1 MDISGQEWTGVDR
14 EEGGHAREKKEGR
27 TDEDGARQEG
37 AREVSEN

>member
-1 MDISGQEWTGVDR
+1 MDRGGHQWTGVDR
-14 EEGGHAREKKEGR
+14 EEGGHATEKKEGR